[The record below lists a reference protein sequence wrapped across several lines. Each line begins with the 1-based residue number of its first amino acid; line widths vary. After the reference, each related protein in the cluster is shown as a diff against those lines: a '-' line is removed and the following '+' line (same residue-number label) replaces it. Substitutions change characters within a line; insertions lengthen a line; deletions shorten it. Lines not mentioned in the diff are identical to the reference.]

1 MVDALNVQQ
10 HLNAKKTEFKD
21 DVQIINEC
29 IEQIAFAD
37 KIIINKID
45 LISPSELTVR
55 IMKNVFLI

>member
-1 MVDALNVQQ
+1 MVDAKNVQQ
-10 HLNAKKTEFKD
+10 HLSAKKTEFRD

-45 LISPSELTVR
+45 LISPSELLVTL
-55 IMKNVFLI
+55 N